1 MKYSLFEKRMRNSSV
16 SNNEDEKVKCKKVFF
31 PKMEQIDTSTGLGK
45 RSGISNS
52 HFLRYLEQ

>member
-1 MKYSLFEKRMRNSSV
+1 MEQVRQMKYSLFEKRMRNSSV

-45 RSGISNS
+45 IGN
-52 HFLRYLEQ
+52 F